1 MWNVVKDDK
10 ARGGAKCPIGYCD
23 HIRVHSIQHTS
34 VNGTVIV
41 GLCLEYGS
49 EVWEGTI

>member
-1 MWNVVKDDK
+1 MWSRKTDK
-10 ARGGAKCPIGYCD
+10 ARGGVKCPIGYCD
-23 HIRVHSIQHTS
+23 HIRVHSICTS